1 MDLRLFKIG
10 GTWTGHI
17 PEKEARGVISIK
29 KQSLRSVYWG
39 INPPPLAPIFF
50 AEPPFKST
58 NCPNPVFR

>member
-39 INPPPLAPIFF
+39 INPPSPRPYLFCRASF
-50 AEPPFKST
+50 
-58 NCPNPVFR
+58 